1 MSVTVLYFA
10 WVRERVG
17 FAQEMLPLD
26 GPTTLGALVEA
37 LATRSDGHGAALA
50 DRARLRAA
58 VNQEFVGWDA
68 AVGPGD
74 EVAIFPPVTGG

>member
-17 FAQEMLPLD
+17 IAQEIVAVE
-26 GPTTLGALVEA
+26 GPTTVGSLAERLAAL
-37 LATRSDGHGAALA
+37 SDGHASALA

-58 VNQEFVGWDA
+58 VNQDFVGWDA
-68 AVGPGD
+68 PVEPGD